1 MQIKQLWKLKH
12 QAYAFIFYLIIL
24 NLFFTLP
31 LSLVSIIIVG
41 NYYNTL
47 VENAQN
53 TLLIRSK
60 AIAANIENSI
70 KDHIVPSE
78 RSKAFLSRTILP
90 VKEKGSPDSIYLEW
104 QVDDPIFVFEQ
115 IKGNQKIVWKFEAN
129 FIVDKLLDTD
139 PRDPEESLI
148 LQNTINQIG
157 VSDHIEDGFKINS
170 EWYNSI
176 YPSKPEG
183 LSSLLSKEHNGNF
196 VVISNLPSLPFQ
208 IVLVKSRKNF
218 DATIVADLFKI
229 SISFLLVL
237 IFVATV
243 SYFLAK
249 NLDSK
254 RKEEIKLKSLLHN
267 LPLGSSLVDQNF
279 TIIISNKIMDSILE
293 EHPTLWEQIQKE
305 AIFRIQ
311 TSKKTLQKYV
321 WEVLTDKSWE
331 VTLSPWLDDMSIPEG
346 YTIILRDLT
355 AKKIIFE
362 HEMEMAR
369 AIQEEYLPNDQ
380 ENFEGLSFKA
390 YYKPYLQVGGDYYDF
405 IQLDTDKY
413 LFVMADVIGHGL
425 QAAMMMTVVKVIFL
439 QIASTCTDPEEML
452 SNLNKSIVENLPSGK
467 SIVPLHF
474 LILNTKHKTF
484 QYANAGHPGMIFIK
498 DKSYPDYNVYERLN
512 PVIGLTHLAET
523 QIINGSYTENSR
535 FFLFTDGLMDVKNFN
550 EDMYGDKRIL
560 EFCIQNRKKSPEE
573 FTTNLEES
581 ILGFSEGE
589 NFPDDITWFVIDSD

>member
-1 MQIKQLWKLKH
+1 
-12 QAYAFIFYLIIL
+12 
-24 NLFFTLP
+24 
-31 LSLVSIIIVG
+31 
-41 NYYNTL
+41 
-47 VENAQN
+47 
-53 TLLIRSK
+53 
-60 AIAANIENSI
+60 
-70 KDHIVPSE
+70 
-78 RSKAFLSRTILP
+78 
-90 VKEKGSPDSIYLEW
+90 
-104 QVDDPIFVFEQ
+104 
-115 IKGNQKIVWKFEAN
+115 
-129 FIVDKLLDTD
+129 
-139 PRDPEESLI
+139 
-148 LQNTINQIG
+148 
-157 VSDHIEDGFKINS
+157 
-170 EWYNSI
+170 
-176 YPSKPEG
+176 
-183 LSSLLSKEHNGNF
+183 
-196 VVISNLPSLPFQ
+196 
-208 IVLVKSRKNF
+208 
-218 DATIVADLFKI
+218 VADLFKI

>member
-1 MQIKQLWKLKH
+1 MKLKRIWKLKYK
-12 QAYAFIFYLIIL
+12 AYAFIFYLTIL

-31 LSLVSIIIVG
+31 LSLVSIVIVG
-41 NYYNTL
+41 NYYTSL

-78 RSKAFLSRTILP
+78 KSIGLINKTILP
-90 VKEKGSPDSIYLEW
+90 VKIEGSQDSVYLEW
-104 QVDDPIFVFEQ
+104 IGDNPIIVFEQ
-115 IKGNQKIVWKFEAN
+115 IKAQKKIIWKFDAN
-129 FIVDKLLDTD
+129 FIVDKLLDTE

-148 LQNTINQIG
+148 LQNTTNQIG
-157 VSDHIEDGFKINS
+157 ISDHIDDGFKIDS
-170 EWYNSI
+170 EWYNTI

-183 LSSLLSKEHNGNF
+183 LSSLLSREHNGNF
-196 VVISNLPSLPFQ
+196 VVISNLPTLPFQ

-218 DATIVADLFKI
+218 DSIIMGDLFKI

-254 RKEEIKLKSLLHN
+254 RKEEIKLESLLHN

-279 TIIISNKIMDSILE
+279 NIIISNKIMESILKE
-293 EHPTLWEQIQKE
+293 NPTIWEQIKRE
-305 AIFRIQ
+305 STFRIQ

-321 WEVLTDKSWE
+321 WEVLADKSWE
-331 VTLSPWLDDMSIPEG
+331 VTLSPWLDASSIPEG

-369 AIQEEYLPNDQ
+369 AIQEEYLPDDQ
-380 ENFEGLSFKA
+380 ESFEGLSFKA

-405 IQLDTDKY
+405 IQLDKEKY
-413 LFVMADVIGHGL
+413 LFVMADIIGHGL

-439 QIASTCTDPEEML
+439 QIASTSTDPEEML
-452 SNLNKSIVENLPSGK
+452 LNLNKSIVENLPAGK

-474 LILNTKHKTF
+474 LILDTKNKIF

-498 DKSYPDYNVYERLN
+498 DKSNPSYEIYERLN
-512 PVIGLTHLAET
+512 PVIGLAHLAKSH
-523 QIINGSYTENSR
+523 IINGTYGENSR
-535 FFLFTDGLMDVKNFN
+535 FFLYTDGLMDVRNSK
-550 EDMYGDKRIL
+550 EEMYGADRII
-560 EFCIQNRKKSPEE
+560 EFSLQNRAKSPEE
-573 FTTNLEES
+573 FTNKLEES
-581 ILGFSEGE
+581 ILGYSEGE
-589 NFPDDITWFVIDSD
+589 DFPDDITWFVIDSD